1 MNKNAVRK
9 RLRKRIKEVKTQQA
23 FAKINGLTKQYV
35 SDMVNG
41 RRDFSERV
49 LEILD
54 LHIDYVEND

>member
-1 MNKNAVRK
+1 M
-9 RLRKRIKEVKTQQA
+9 KTQQA